1 MQLPEARKQ
10 IEDILLNLSETIVKT
25 TIANMFETWDCAE
38 KKSSQKLDTP
48 KSICPDC
55 GAVLIMQEGCA
66 MCPNCSWSKCG

>member
-38 KKSSQKLDTP
+38 KKSSRKLDTP
-48 KSICPDC
+48 SNVQKMHIALYLRK
-55 GAVLIMQEGCA
+55 GLRR
-66 MCPNCSWSKCG
+66 W